1 MTVLSVLFFGF
12 LLGMR
17 HATDADHLAA
27 VATLVASTGKRRT
40 SYVHTV
46 LQGVSWGIGHTLT
59 LMVFGGIVLA
69 LGQAIP
75 PRVEQALEL
84 CVGLMLV
91 VLGADV
97 LRRLVQR
104 RVHFHVHSHGP
115 GQAHVH
121 AHSHAGADATRRAK
135 GTRHA
140 GLPHEHPHGL
150 PWRALAVGTMHGLAG
165 SAALVLLSLESVSS
179 WPLAFAYIA
188 VFGAGSIAGMAVL
201 SVAIAVPLRLSARR
215 LGWLHNGMTA
225 VLGAFS
231 CALGAWLVYDIAVIE
246 RLLF

>member
-1 MTVLSVLFFGF
+1 MTVLSVLFVGF

-27 VATLVASTGKRRT
+27 VATLVTRRT
-40 SYVHTV
+40 GYVHT
-46 LQGVSWGIGHTLT
+46 LRQGVSWGIGHTLT
-59 LMVFGGIVLA
+59 LMVFGGLVLA
-69 LGQAIP
+69 LGRSIP
-75 PRVEQALEL
+75 PRLEQALEL
-84 CVGLMLV
+84 CVGVMLV

-97 LRRLVQR
+97 LWRLVQR
-104 RVHFHVHSHGP
+104 RVHFHVHSHLP

-121 AHSHAGADATRRAK
+121 AHSHAAVDAARRAAAP
-135 GTRHA
+135 RHA
-140 GLPHEHPHGL
+140 ELPHDHAHGL

-165 SAALVLLSLESVSS
+165 SAALVLLSLDSVPS
-179 WPLAFAYIA
+179 WQLGLAYIA

-201 SVAIAVPLRLSARR
+201 SLAIAVPLRLSAGR

-225 VLGAFS
+225 
-231 CALGAWLVYDIAVIE
+231 ALGTFSLALGVWLVCQIAFIE